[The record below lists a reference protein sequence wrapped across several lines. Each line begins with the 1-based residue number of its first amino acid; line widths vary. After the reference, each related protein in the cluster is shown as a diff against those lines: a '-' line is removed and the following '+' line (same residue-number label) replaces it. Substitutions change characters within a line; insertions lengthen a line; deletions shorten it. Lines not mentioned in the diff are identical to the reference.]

1 MLSPL
6 APKYEE
12 LQRILDCVPEPSKNI
27 LLGNALASAINSDN
41 PVETMQK
48 KVIEYRKS
56 KINVMMLND
65 LTKVYGG
72 NKEFAKLLLKYKAKQ
87 KNRYH

>member
-12 LQRILDCVPEPSKNI
+12 LQRILDRVPEPSKNI
-27 LLGNALASAINSDN
+27 FLGNALASAINSDN

-48 KVIEYRKS
+48 K
-56 KINVMMLND
+56 
-65 LTKVYGG
+65 
-72 NKEFAKLLLKYKAKQ
+72 
-87 KNRYH
+87 